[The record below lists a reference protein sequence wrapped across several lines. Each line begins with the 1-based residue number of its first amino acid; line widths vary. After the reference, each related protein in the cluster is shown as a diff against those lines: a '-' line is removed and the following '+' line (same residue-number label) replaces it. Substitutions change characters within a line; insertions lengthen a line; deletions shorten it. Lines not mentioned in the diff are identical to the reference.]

1 MKVINQ
7 VHISRIEKP
16 QDLRIHQTTPDVVHI
31 NKIWCLL
38 IDLSSDK
45 FNVTNQQSYC
55 IKVNFYFCLCQINQK
70 EWSKETLG
78 NLRLPNFCLS
88 KNY

>member
-31 NKIWCLL
+31 NEI
-38 IDLSSDK
+38 
-45 FNVTNQQSYC
+45 
-55 IKVNFYFCLCQINQK
+55 
-70 EWSKETLG
+70 
-78 NLRLPNFCLS
+78 
-88 KNY
+88 